1 MVLVLKILIENT
13 VISIITNSPHFV
25 GGTDT
30 HQLFTYV
37 IATFSDKQN
46 KNDQKEN
53 KPKVYLIFCF
63 LKTVVL
69 P

>member
-30 HQLFTYV
+30 HQS
-37 IATFSDKQN
+37 TFFDKQN